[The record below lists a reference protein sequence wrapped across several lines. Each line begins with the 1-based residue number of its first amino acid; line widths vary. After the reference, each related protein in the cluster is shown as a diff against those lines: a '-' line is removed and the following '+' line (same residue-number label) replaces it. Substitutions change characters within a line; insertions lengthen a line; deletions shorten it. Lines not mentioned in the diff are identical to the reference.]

1 MNLFAMF
8 DVSGSALTAERER
21 AEVVASNMAN
31 AETTHTAK
39 GGPYQRQEVVF
50 GSTPVGGSSFADRLA
65 SATDTD
71 GNVQGVQVV
80 KVATD
85 PTPPIRRFDPSHP
98 VADAQGYV
106 SYPSINPVQEMVD
119 LMGAS
124 RSYQLNVSALQST
137 KQMIQ
142 QSLEILT

>member
-31 AETTHTAK
+31 AETTRTAK

-50 GSTPVGGSSFADRLA
+50 GSTPVGGSSFAERLA
-65 SATDTD
+65 SAGA
-71 GNVQGVQVV
+71 GNVQGVHVV
-80 KVATD
+80 NVVAD
-85 PTPPIRRFDPSHP
+85 PTPAIRRFDPSHP
-98 VADAQGYV
+98 DADAQGYV
-106 SYPSINPVQEMVD
+106 SYPAINPVQEMVD

>member
-80 KVATD
+80 KVVGD

-98 VADAQGYV
+98 DADAQGYV

>member
-31 AETTHTAK
+31 AETTRTAK
-39 GGPYQRQEVVF
+39 GGPYRREEVVF
-50 GSTPVGGSSFADRLA
+50 ASSPVGGSSFADRLA
-65 SATDTD
+65 SATD
-71 GNVQGVQVV
+71 GNIQGVRVADVV
-80 KVATD
+80 TD
-85 PTPPIRRFDPSHP
+85 PTPAIRRFDPSHP
-98 VADAQGYV
+98 DADAQGYV
-106 SYPSINPVQEMVD
+106 SYPAINPVQEMVD

>member
-31 AETTHTAK
+31 ADTTRTAK
-39 GGPYQRQEVVF
+39 GGPYQRQEVIF
-50 GSTPVGGSSFADRLA
+50 GSTPVGGSSFAERLA
-65 SATDTD
+65 SAAD

-80 KVATD
+80 KVVGD
-85 PTPPIRRFDPSHP
+85 PTAPIRRFDPSHP
-98 VADAQGYV
+98 DADAQGYV
-106 SYPSINPVQEMVD
+106 SYPAINPVQEMVD

-137 KQMIQ
+137 KEMIQ

>member
-8 DVSGSALTAERER
+8 DISGSALTAERER

-31 AETTHTAK
+31 AETTRTAK
-39 GGPYQRQEVVF
+39 GGPYQRQEVIF
-50 GSTPVGGSSFADRLA
+50 GSAPVGGSTFAERLA
-65 SATDTD
+65 SATTD

-80 KVATD
+80 KVVGD
-85 PTPPIRRFDPSHP
+85 PTPAIRRFDPSHP
-98 VADAQGYV
+98 DADAQGYV
-106 SYPSINPVQEMVD
+106 SYPAINPVQEMVD

>member
-50 GSTPVGGSSFADRLA
+50 GSTPVGGSSFAESLA
-65 SATDTD
+65 SASDRD
-71 GNVQGVQVV
+71 VQGVHVV
-80 KVATD
+80 NVVTD

-98 VADAQGYV
+98 DADAQGYV

-124 RSYQLNVSALQST
+124 RSFQLNVSALQST

>member
-31 AETTHTAK
+31 AETTRTAK
-39 GGPYQRQEVVF
+39 GGPYKRQEVVF
-50 GSTPVGGSSFADRLA
+50 GSTPVGGSSFAERLA
-65 SATDTD
+65 SATD

-80 KVATD
+80 NVVTD

-98 VADAQGYV
+98 DADAEGYV

>member
-31 AETTHTAK
+31 AETTRTAN

-50 GSTPVGGSSFADRLA
+50 GSTPVGDSSFAERLA
-65 SATDTD
+65 SATD
-71 GNVQGVQVV
+71 GNIQGVQVV
-80 KVATD
+80 KVVTD

-98 VADAQGYV
+98 DADAQGYV

>member
-8 DVSGSALTAERER
+8 DVTGSALTAERER

-31 AETTHTAK
+31 AETTRTAK
-39 GGPYQRQEVVF
+39 GGPYQRQEVIF
-50 GSTPVGGSSFADRLA
+50 GSTPVGGSTFAQRLA
-65 SATDTD
+65 SATAD

-80 KVATD
+80 KVVGD
-85 PTPPIRRFDPSHP
+85 PTPAIRRFDPSHP
-98 VADAQGYV
+98 DADAQGYV
-106 SYPSINPVQEMVD
+106 SYPAINPVQEMVD

>member
-31 AETTHTAK
+31 AETTRTAK

-50 GSTPVGGSSFADRLA
+50 GSTPVGGSSFAERLA
-65 SATDTD
+65 SASD
-71 GNVQGVQVV
+71 GNVQGVHVV
-80 KVATD
+80 NVVAD
-85 PTPPIRRFDPSHP
+85 PTPAIRRFDPSHP
-98 VADAQGYV
+98 DADAQGYV
-106 SYPSINPVQEMVD
+106 SYPAINPVQEMVD

>member
-31 AETTHTAK
+31 AETTRTAK

-50 GSTPVGGSSFADRLA
+50 GSTPVGGASFADRLA
-65 SATDTD
+65 SAADS
-71 GNVQGVQVV
+71 NVQGVHVV
-80 KVATD
+80 NVVAD

-98 VADAQGYV
+98 DADAQGYV

>member
-31 AETTHTAK
+31 AETTRTAK

-50 GSTPVGGSSFADRLA
+50 GSTPVGGSNFAEALA
-65 SATDTD
+65 SA
-71 GNVQGVQVV
+71 GGPNVQGVHIVNVV
-80 KVATD
+80 SD
-85 PTPPIRRFDPSHP
+85 PTPPLRRFDPSHP
-98 VADAQGYV
+98 DADAEGYV
-106 SYPSINPVQEMVD
+106 AYPAINPVQEMVD
-119 LMGAS
+119 LMGAA
-124 RSYQLNVSALQST
+124 RAYQLNISALQST

>member
-31 AETTHTAK
+31 ADTTRTAK
-39 GGPYQRQEVVF
+39 GGPYRRQEVIF

-65 SATDTD
+65 SATD
-71 GNVQGVQVV
+71 GNVQGVHVADVV
-80 KVATD
+80 TD

-98 VADAQGYV
+98 DADAEGYV
-106 SYPSINPVQEMVD
+106 SYPAINPVQEMVD

>member
-31 AETTHTAK
+31 AETTRTAK
-39 GGPYQRQEVVF
+39 GGPYQRQEVIF
-50 GSTPVGGSSFADRLA
+50 ASTPVGGSSFAERLA
-65 SATDTD
+65 SASD
-71 GNVQGVQVV
+71 GNVQGVHVANVV
-80 KVATD
+80 TD
-85 PTPPIRRFDPSHP
+85 PTPAIRRFDPSHP
-98 VADAQGYV
+98 DADAQGYV
-106 SYPSINPVQEMVD
+106 SYPAINPVQEMVD

>member
-1 MNLFAMF
+1 
-8 DVSGSALTAERER
+8 
-21 AEVVASNMAN
+21 
-31 AETTHTAK
+31 
-39 GGPYQRQEVVF
+39 
-50 GSTPVGGSSFADRLA
+50 
-65 SATDTD
+65 
-71 GNVQGVQVV
+71 
-80 KVATD
+80 
-85 PTPPIRRFDPSHP
+85 
-98 VADAQGYV
+98 V

>member
-31 AETTHTAK
+31 AETTRTAK

-50 GSTPVGGSSFADRLA
+50 GSTPVGGSSFAQKLA
-65 SATDTD
+65 SATD
-71 GNVQGVQVV
+71 GNVQGVHVV
-80 KVATD
+80 NVVSD

-98 VADAQGYV
+98 DADAEGYV

>member
-31 AETTHTAK
+31 AETTRTAK
-39 GGPYQRQEVVF
+39 GGPYQRQEVIF
-50 GSTPVGGSSFADRLA
+50 GSNPVGGSSFAERLA
-65 SATDTD
+65 SATD
-71 GNVQGVQVV
+71 GNVQGVHVV
-80 KVATD
+80 NVVTD
-85 PTPPIRRFDPSHP
+85 PTPAIRRFDPSHP
-98 VADAQGYV
+98 DADAQGYV
-106 SYPSINPVQEMVD
+106 SYPAINPVQEMVD

>member
-31 AETTHTAK
+31 AETTRTAK

-50 GSTPVGGSSFADRLA
+50 GSTPVGGSSFAERLA
-65 SATDTD
+65 SASD

-80 KVATD
+80 NVVTD

-98 VADAQGYV
+98 DADAQGYV

-124 RSYQLNVSALQST
+124 RSYQLNISALQST

>member
-31 AETTHTAK
+31 AETTRTAK
-39 GGPYQRQEVVF
+39 GGPYRRQEVVF
-50 GSTPVGGSSFADRLA
+50 ASTPVGGSSFADRLA
-65 SATDTD
+65 SATDGD
-71 GNVQGVQVV
+71 VQGVRVADVV
-80 KVATD
+80 TD
-85 PTPPIRRFDPSHP
+85 PTPAIRRFDPSHP
-98 VADAQGYV
+98 DADAEGYV